1 MLFVVLPAYNEEAGL
16 KMLLDDILKACQ
28 GIPTKIILVNDAS
41 KDRTLEVVQ
50 AYAATCPELQV
61 LSHSENKGLGGAL
74 MTGFKH
80 AFAQRRVLRSQG
92 SEWVSGDDII
102 LTMDA
107 DNTHPADRIPLMV
120 EQIRQGADLVVA
132 SRYAPGGKQYG
143 LNPLRK
149 VLSWGAGQV
158 MTLFFPVS
166 GLKDYS
172 CGYRAYRASVLE
184 STYLLY
190 GENLIESRS
199 FAGMVELLVKV
210 VNYCKDVREIPFNL
224 HYEKKQGKSKM
235 RILATVMGYFTLIIR
250 LKKEAWGWV
259 EWVGE

>member
-16 KMLLDDILKACQ
+16 EPLLDDIRKACQ
-28 GIPTKIILVNDAS
+28 GIPTQIIVVNDAS
-41 KDRTLEVVQ
+41 TDHTLDIAQDYAQIFSEV
-50 AYAATCPELQV
+50 QV
-61 LSHSENKGLGGAL
+61 LSHPQNKGLGGSL

-80 AFAQRRVLRSQG
+80 AFAQRRILRKQC
-92 SEWVSGDDII
+92 SEWVGYDDII

-107 DNTHPADRIPLMV
+107 DNTHPADRIPSMV
-120 EQIRQGADLVVA
+120 EQIDQGADLVVA

-143 LNPLRK
+143 LNPLRQ

-158 MTLFFPVS
+158 MTLFFPVP

-184 STYLLY
+184 STYMIY
-190 GENLIESRS
+190 GERLIESRS

-210 VNYCKDVREIPFNL
+210 TGYCREIREIPFDL

-235 RILATVMGYFTLIIR
+235 KIMATIMGYFALILR
-250 LKKEAWGWV
+250 LKKERWGWV